1 MIQSSHRA
9 HGLRFIQHEFQV
21 PLHYQHPQS
30 EQITVFAREVW
41 DANKDRESLPF
52 LVFLQGGPGSE
63 APRPDGKGGW
73 LKRALES
80 YRVLLLDQRGTG
92 LSSPITFQTLDG
104 KNPQEQATYLAQFR
118 ADNIVRDAEF
128 IRKELSPE
136 QAWSLLGQSFGG
148 FCSLSYLSLAPE
160 GLKEV
165 FITGGLAAIHHSA
178 DELYDATYPIVLEK
192 NKLFF
197 ERYPEAQGWVNKIAQ
212 LLLEESFF
220 LPDGQRFSVEQFQ
233 QLGMS
238 LGSSTGF
245 EHLYYTLE
253 RALITV
259 KGKET
264 LSTTFLQDC
273 FSELGYNR
281 HPLFAVLHEAIYC
294 QNSASNWSAQRLRAN
309 YPKFNYQVG
318 NNLCFTGEMIY
329 PWMFEQYKNLIPL
342 QKAAQLLAEKADWPI
357 LYKSE
362 VLSQNQV
369 PIAAAVYFHDMYVP
383 RDYSLETANFIPNTK
398 VWVTSEYEHNGLRA
412 DGEYILDKLMAM
424 INE

>member
-1 MIQSSHRA
+1 MIRSSHRA
-9 HGLRFIQHEFQV
+9 HGLAFIQHEFQV
-21 PLHYQHPQS
+21 PLTYQDPKGA
-30 EQITVFAREVW
+30 QITVFAREVW
-41 DANKDRESLPF
+41 DTHKDQEGLPF

-104 KNPQEQATYLAQFR
+104 KNPEEQADYLAQFR

-128 IRKELSPE
+128 IRKELSAKKP
-136 QAWSLLGQSFGG
+136 WSLLGQSFGG

-178 DELYDATYPIVLEK
+178 DELYNTTYPIVLEK
-192 NKLFF
+192 NKQFF
-197 ERYPEAQGWVNKIAQ
+197 ERYPEAQGWANKIAH
-212 LLLEESFF
+212 LLQEESFY

-233 QLGMS
+233 QLGMA

-253 RALITV
+253 RALISV
-259 KGKET
+259 NGQET

-273 FSELGYNR
+273 FGELGYNR
-281 HPLFAVLHEAIYC
+281 NPLFAILHEAIYC

-309 YPKFNYQVG
+309 YPEFNYQVG
-318 NNLCFTGEMIY
+318 NKLCFTGEMIY
-329 PWMFEQYKNLIPL
+329 PWMFEQYQNLISL
-342 QKAAQLLAEKADWPI
+342 KEAAQLLAEKADWPI
-357 LYKSE
+357 LYKPE
-362 VLSQNQV
+362 VLSQNKV
-369 PIAAAVYFHDMYVP
+369 PVAAAVYFNDMYVP
-383 RDYSLETANFIPNTK
+383 RDYSLETANSTPNTK